1 MGELRGPIF
10 LIGFMGAGKTTVGTS
25 LAFRLGWDFIDLDD
39 LVVESEGRSIARIFD
54 EDGESHFRD
63 LELRLLVSLEGGHR
77 LVVACGGGTY
87 AREEGRTVIDGMG
100 RAIWLRIPL
109 SRALERCA
117 DGTER
122 PLLGDPARVEVLYR
136 ERLRWYRTAPY
147 NLDTEGLTPEQAA
160 EKIVSMLTTGE
171 AQ

>member
-1 MGELRGPIF
+1 M
-10 LIGFMGAGKTTVGTS
+10 
-25 LAFRLGWDFIDLDD
+25 
-39 LVVESEGRSIARIFD
+39 
-54 EDGESHFRD
+54 
-63 LELRLLVSLEGGHR
+63 
-77 LVVACGGGTY
+77 
-87 AREEGRTVIDGMG
+87 IDGMG

-122 PLLGDPARVEVLYR
+122 PLLGDPARVEALYR
-136 ERLRWYRTAPY
+136 ERLRWYRAAPY

-160 EKIVSMLTTGE
+160 EKIASMLTTGE